1 MTPGP
6 RSRTRVDTRT
16 RVAALL
22 AAGAIVLTGCGTRT
36 AGSGDPAAPSAPS
49 TAPSVDYAAREA
61 AAVARHDKLFPAIA
75 ARCGDAGA
83 GAGTGTGTGEGAD
96 AGGSKGGASP
106 GATGGELP
114 ADPEARKYA
123 ENHAFKQQVRLTPGA
138 RCRGDA
144 HAERIKAA
152 LAGGSGAK
160 AAPHTAEELRA
171 VLAGLGYGFDGGGV
185 YGSGAVNVSFVL
197 SVPESGPCVTG
208 RLGPPTTVQAHGTYA
223 EGGCLEPRG
232 GH

>member
-1 MTPGP
+1 MTTP
-6 RSRTRVDTRT
+6 RTRPRAHPRTHPCAGSRTAPRPRAV
-16 RVAALL
+16 VALLL
-22 AAGAIVLTGCGTRT
+22 AAAAIALTGCGTRT
-36 AGSGDPAAPSAPS
+36 AGAGNPQEPPAPSM
-49 TAPSVDYAAREA
+49 APSVDYAAQAA

-75 ARCGDAGA
+75 ARCADLGTGGA
-83 GAGTGTGTGEGAD
+83 G
-96 AGGSKGGASP
+96 P
-106 GATGGELP
+106 QATARELP

-123 ENHAFKQQVRLTPGA
+123 ENHAFKQQAELTPGA

-144 HAERIKAA
+144 HAARIAA
-152 LAGGSGAK
+152 AVKGGAGGKG
-160 AAPHTAEELRA
+160 APHTAEELRA
-171 VLAGLGYGFDGGGV
+171 VLTGLGYGFDAGGV

-208 RLGPPTTVQAHGTYA
+208 RLGPPVTVLAHGVYV

>member
-1 MTPGP
+1 MTP
-6 RSRTRVDTRT
+6 RT
-16 RVAALL
+16 AGALLL

-36 AGSGDPAAPSAPS
+36 AGAGDAAEPPAPSVTPS
-49 TAPSVDYAAREA
+49 VTPSVDYAAQAA
-61 AAVARHDKLFPAIA
+61 AAVARHDALFPAIA
-75 ARCGDAGA
+75 ARC
-83 GAGTGTGTGEGAD
+83 AD
-96 AGGSKGGASP
+96 VATGGASP
-106 GATGGELP
+106 GATAGELP

-123 ENHAFKQQVRLTPGA
+123 ENHAFKQQAQLTPGA

-144 HAERIKAA
+144 HAARIKAA
-152 LAGGSGAK
+152 VAGGSGGK
-160 AAPHTAEELRA
+160 GAPHTVEEVRA
-171 VLAGLGYGFDGGGV
+171 LLTGLGYGFDSGGV

-208 RLGPPTTVQAHGTYA
+208 RLGPPLTVEAHGVYV

>member
-1 MTPGP
+1 MTP
-6 RSRTRVDTRT
+6 RTGVGT

-22 AAGAIVLTGCGTRT
+22 LAAGAIALTGCGTRV
-36 AGSGDPAAPSAPS
+36 AGAGDPEEPPAPSV
-49 TAPSVDYAAREA
+49 TPSVDYAAQAA

-75 ARCGDAGA
+75 ARCADVGEAG
-83 GAGTGTGTGEGAD
+83 
-96 AGGSKGGASP
+96 SSP
-106 GATGGELP
+106 GATAGELP

-123 ENHAFKQQVRLTPGA
+123 ENHAFKQQAPLTPGA

-144 HAERIKAA
+144 HAARIKAA
-152 LAGGSGAK
+152 VTGGSGGK
-160 AAPHTAEELRA
+160 AAPRTAEEVRA
-171 VLAGLGYGFDGGGV
+171 VLTELGYGFDGGGV
-185 YGSGAVNVSFVL
+185 YGTGAVNVSFVL

-208 RLGPPTTVQAHGTYA
+208 RLGPPVAVEAHGMYV

>member
-1 MTPGP
+1 MTARP
-6 RSRTRVDTRT
+6 RTRI
-16 RVAALL
+16 RVAALVL
-22 AAGAIVLTGCGTRT
+22 AAGAVALSGCGTRA
-36 AGSGDPAAPSAPS
+36 AGAGDSTGPPAPPV
-49 TAPSVDYAAREA
+49 TPSVDYAAQAA
-61 AAVARHDKLFPAIA
+61 AAVARHDRLFPAIG
-75 ARCGDAGA
+75 ARCADVGEDKAKAKGGGA
-83 GAGTGTGTGEGAD
+83 PPGTGA
-96 AGGSKGGASP
+96 
-106 GATGGELP
+106 GELP

-123 ENHAFKQQVRLTPGA
+123 ENHAYKQQAQLTPGA

-144 HAERIKAA
+144 HAARIKEAVT
-152 LAGGSGAK
+152 GGPGGK
-160 AAPHTAEELRA
+160 AAPRTAEELRA

-208 RLGPPTTVQAHGTYA
+208 RLGPPVTVKAHGMYV